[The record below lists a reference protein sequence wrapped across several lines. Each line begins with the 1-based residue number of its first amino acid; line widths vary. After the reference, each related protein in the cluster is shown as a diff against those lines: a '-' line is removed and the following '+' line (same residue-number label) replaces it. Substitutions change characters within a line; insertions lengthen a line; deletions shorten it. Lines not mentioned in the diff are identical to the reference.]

1 MGRFNDRLRRLERR
15 FRDRGPALNE
25 VQSAFQRLADN
36 ARARLRG
43 ESVDEEQRARDHD
56 ITERW
61 QRAEGKDLSVEAG
74 RAREKLE
81 ALGRVR

>member
-1 MGRFNDRLRRLERR
+1 MPSPRRRERR

-25 VQSAFQRLADN
+25 VQGRSRDWRTTLE
-36 ARARLRG
+36 RG
-43 ESVDEEQRARDHD
+43 CAGSVDEEQRARDHD
-56 ITERW
+56 IRERW
-61 QRAEGKDLSVEAG
+61 QRAEDKDLSVEAG